1 MGHPTILV
9 MAKTK
14 PSNVPTKG
22 AVRTTFRDSLT
33 GNCVTKSSGESSPT
47 IVVARNAKTGR
58 FTTAKSAKSIDE
70 NVVKF
75 ADALR
80 RLANK

>member
-1 MGHPTILV
+1 

-14 PSNVPTKG
+14 PGKNPVFEGS
-22 AVRTTFRDSLT
+22 ARIIYRDSLN
-33 GNCVTKSSGESSPT
+33 GDYVIRSSGTRTSGKT
-47 IVVARNAKTGR
+47 AATVVVARNIKTGR
-58 FTTAKSAKSIDE
+58 YTTEASAKSIDK
-70 NVVKF
+70 NVVKY

>member
-1 MGHPTILV
+1 

-14 PSNVPTKG
+14 PGKNPVFEGSARTIYRNSVKG
-22 AVRTTFRDSLT
+22 DDVIR
-33 GNCVTKSSGESSPT
+33 SSGIRT
-47 IVVARNAKTGR
+47 GGKTAATVVVAKNAKTGR
-58 FTTAKSAKSIDE
+58 YTTEASAKSIDK
-70 NVVKF
+70 NVAKY

>member
-1 MGHPTILV
+1 

-14 PSNVPTKG
+14 PSKNPVFEG
-22 AVRTTFRDSLT
+22 AARTSYRGSLKSYY
-33 GNCVTKSSGESSPT
+33 VTKSSGKASAT
-47 IVVARNAKTGR
+47 VVVARNVKTGR
-58 FTTAKSAKSIDE
+58 FTTEASAKSIDK
-70 NVVKF
+70 NVVKY